1 MSACPEGDT
10 KWLAEDRKM
19 CAVSNKNRGR
29 FSNIKNMVVNPSF
42 SRDEY
47 IKKKRKARFVRWGIV
62 SALLIVIF
70 GTSIYI
76 VHRPE
81 IRIDTVVFSGGV
93 LVKHADVE
101 AETLVFLGR
110 SYLGIIPKN
119 NILFYPHDSLEAYL
133 KDVFRRID
141 QISITRSNMH
151 SLSVAITE
159 RKPVALWCDT
169 LPEVGPSLHCYFMD
183 NLGVLFAEAPQFSGD
198 AYTKYFGLI
207 NSDTP
212 LGSQFTISS
221 TTFRLIN
228 DFVHEVDI
236 LSLSPEYIVAKDDG
250 EFSIYLSNGGYI
262 LFDLKS
268 DIGKTRDNLEAL
280 LRAPAFA
287 TSTRER
293 LPIDYIDLRFG
304 NKLFYKLR

>member
-1 MSACPEGDT
+1 MS
-10 KWLAEDRKM
+10 
-19 CAVSNKNRGR
+19 
-29 FSNIKNMVVNPSF
+29 INPSF

-70 GTSIYI
+70 GTCIYI

-101 AETLVFLGR
+101 AETLVFLGH

-151 SLSVAITE
+151 SLSVTITE

-169 LPEVGPSLHCYFMD
+169 LPDVGLALHCYFMD
-183 NLGVLFAEAPQFSGD
+183 NLGILFAEAPQFSGD

-212 LGSQFTISS
+212 VGSQFTVSS
-221 TTFRLIN
+221 TTFRVIN
-228 DFVHEVDI
+228 DFVHEVDV
-236 LSLSPEYIVAKDDG
+236 LSLGPEYIVAKDNG
-250 EFSIYLSNGGYI
+250 EFSIYLSSGGYI

-287 TSTRER
+287 TSTRGR